1 MSATTDSG
9 PSRGFAAAAW
19 RPAGL
24 LYLAFLLAGLA
35 LGLWPEAVYVTRQ
48 GLAAAPRPAL
58 QAVVVSQAAFFL
70 LAQPLA
76 SLIRRAPSGGP
87 LRLPHLVVETAALLL
102 VGIPF
107 VVAAAYVSD
116 ADVRDAARAT
126 LAVGGL
132 IPLSWGAWAWMASSG
147 RLRPW
152 IVLVLL
158 IVSAGLPC
166 AWYIAREFVTP
177 GPVRW
182 LWELSPAAFAWESAG
197 SRIGVWLPR
206 PFWAWLAW
214 PVAGTLAMLL
224 RAVAGRDPQ
233 R

>member
-35 LGLWPEAVYVTRQ
+35 LGLWPEIVHVARQ

-58 QAVVVSQAAFFL
+58 QTVALSQAAFFL

-76 SLIRRAPSGGP
+76 SLTRRAPNGAP
-87 LRLPHLVVETAALLL
+87 LRLPHLVVETAVLLL

-107 VVAAAYVSD
+107 VAAAAYVSD
-116 ADVRDAARAT
+116 ADVRDAVRAM

-132 IPLSWGAWAWMASSG
+132 IPLSWGTWAWMASSG

-158 IVSAGLPC
+158 IVSLGLPC
-166 AWYIAREFVTP
+166 AWYIATEFMTP
-177 GPVRW
+177 GPIRW
-182 LWELSPAAFAWESAG
+182 LWELSPAAFVWGSAG
-197 SRIGVWLPR
+197 SRVEAWLPR
-206 PFWAWLAW
+206 PFWAWLVW
-214 PVAGTLAMLL
+214 PIAGTLAMLL
-224 RAVAGRDPQ
+224 RAVAGRNPQ